1 MAMMQTPK
9 PGYSLENKNLS
20 IKSETVYVTG
30 HINPDT
36 DSIASAMGYAWLL
49 RQRDGINAIASRA
62 GAVNPQTSWILKR
75 LELDPPLLLT
85 DASPRFESVMRQ
97 LDTVLPDATL
107 GEAWS
112 LASRTG
118 GLAPVVTEEG
128 KPFGMINGLS
138 LFNFFREVVGPR
150 LDMSDQRIVD
160 IMSAS
165 CKEAAD
171 TDVPKFP
178 VNAHIR
184 DSLNRILR
192 EEHND
197 FFIVDETGHYVGVCH
212 QRGVLNPPRLK
223 IILVDHNEPR
233 QAIAALEEAEL
244 LEILDH
250 HRLGNPHTHQPI
262 KFTVDTVGSTST
274 LVSEITAEA
283 GLSMPP
289 ALAGMLLSGLLADTL
304 ILSSPTTTN
313 RDKLAADRLSRWAF
327 VGSGPLRGE
336 TIQSYGMQVLSAG
349 AGLANKDPNDI
360 VSTDIK
366 PYEAG
371 GFKFAVAQAE
381 VTDLL
386 QIREHLSALQIA
398 LNELREK
405 RGYDFTILLVTDVV
419 RGSSRLFISNPAPP
433 ILDELP
439 FPPLNDGTRDAP
451 GVVSRKKQLL
461 PAVLGLLE
469 K

>member
-1 MAMMQTPK
+1 MT
-9 PGYSLENKNLS
+9 NKAD
-20 IKSETVYVTG
+20 TVFVTG
-30 HINPDT
+30 HVNPDT
-36 DSIASAMGYAWLL
+36 DSIAAAMGYAWLL
-49 RQRDGINAIASRA
+49 RQRDGLNAVASRA
-62 GAVNPQTSWILKR
+62 GAINPQTSWVLKR
-75 LELDPPLLLT
+75 LQLDPPLLLT

-97 LDTVLPDATL
+97 LDTVLPEAPL
-107 GEAWS
+107 AEAWS

-118 GLAPVVTEEG
+118 GLAPVVDENG

-138 LFNFFREVVGPR
+138 LFNFFRQIVGPR
-150 LDMSDQRIVD
+150 LDLSDHRIVD
-160 IMSAS
+160 IMSAP
-165 CKEAAD
+165 CKDVAD
-171 TDVPKFP
+171 LDVPKFP

-197 FFIVDETGHYVGVCH
+197 FFVVDETGNYLGVCH

-223 IILVDHNEPR
+223 IVLVDHNEPR
-233 QAIAALEEAEL
+233 QAIAALDEAEL

-262 KFTVDTVGSTST
+262 KFTVDIVGSTST
-274 LVSEITAEA
+274 LVSELTAEA

-304 ILSSPTTTN
+304 ILTSPTTTA
-313 RDKLAADRLSRWAF
+313 RDKQAAERLGRWAF
-327 VGSGPLRGE
+327 VNTGPLKGE
-336 TIQSYGMQVLSAG
+336 TIQSHGMAVLSAG
-349 AGLANKDPNDI
+349 AGLANKDPNDV

-381 VTDLL
+381 VTDLMQL
-386 QIREHLSALQIA
+386 NEHQHALQAA
-398 LNELREK
+398 LDDLKDK
-405 RGYDFTILLVTDVV
+405 RGLDFAVLLVTDVV
-419 RGSSRLFISNPAPP
+419 RGSSRLLISQPP
-433 ILDELP
+433 PPVLEELP
-439 FPPLNDGTRDAP
+439 FPPLTDGTRDAP

-461 PAVLGLLE
+461 PAILGLLE